1 MDDELQRLRARAYGP
16 DGDIADDP
24 VAMRRLAELEAQQR
38 DAAESA
44 EPAEP
49 TTAGQPEPES
59 EEKAE
64 AVDESR
70 VGDGARSDREQSD
83 AVRPPPR
90 IVRWLPALWAVSLLV
105 VAAVAATMTFTS
117 TAAVL
122 RPVPDA
128 EARQVAVVELG
139 SDFLAPRFL
148 GMEQRAE
155 SRGNRD
161 WYGLTILVVRDTWY
175 GDTVDECLVIMRQ
188 ADVDPNSDS
197 LSGPMYTGCSAG
209 GFSAVLQLRVNDAMP
224 EELLEQFPVGTG
236 LRFVLDGSRVGVFV
250 AITAEPT
257 TRPTG

>member
-16 DGDIADDP
+16 DADIAEDP
-24 VAMRRLAELEAQQR
+24 AAVRRLAELEAQQR
-38 DAAESA
+38 DAAEPA

-49 TTAGQPEPES
+49 AHARQSEPQERAESGEESGTGETVQP
-59 EEKAE
+59 
-64 AVDESR
+64 
-70 VGDGARSDREQSD
+70 DREQPD
-83 AVRPPPR
+83 AARRPPR

-128 EARQVAVVELG
+128 EARQVAVIELG

-148 GMEQRAE
+148 GMEQRAD

-161 WYGLTILVVRDTWY
+161 WYGLTVLVVRDTWY

-188 ADVDPNSDS
+188 DDVDPNSDS
-197 LSGPMYTGCSAG
+197 LSGPLYTGCSAG
-209 GFSAVLQLRVNDAMP
+209 GFSAVLQVRVNDAMP

-250 AITAEPT
+250 AAE
-257 TRPTG
+257 